1 MGWAALRELLWE
13 VASHQL
19 ESVHASIGLAP
30 RRAPDGGSADPDG
43 GAGGASSSHPG
54 SPSADRFVSPTAHR
68 SGSPTAHRSS
78 LGDSRHATPKGQ
90 RSGAWKGTVIRSATA
105 AAGAR
110 SGATVFVDGRAVPPP
125 GAAAAALGRQI
136 SAARKVR
143 QKRDLELSSLG
154 ARLQL
159 CEALRTTLAE
169 RTEAI
174 AAPNSAPNSA
184 PISAPHDEIFR
195 ELRDLR
201 AEIEAKMLSHEVRS
215 PGLSAATSAL
225 STSMLFASKLDAAH
239 AAAHTLIAHAA
250 ELRGI
255 AECASTLAARF
266 PAVEALWGIIPALR
280 ARLRAVEAEAVARLA
295 DAAALSTAEESNQ
308 VWSGARA
315 HHGAASC
322 LDAPALHAR
331 AHHGAPPLPHRW
343 SAHATSSSPSCSNS
357 MCPERRAAR
366 RSARRWTSARPRRAR
381 AWPSCRRTAPSR
393 APTRRTARPTA
404 LSTTPSSAPASRSAR
419 CGCSLSSGGE
429 ISISSSRDCAC
440 NGRRPSGRRSCAV
453 SSLDCV

>member
-30 RRAPDGGSADPDG
+30 RRAPDGGSADADG

-54 SPSADRFVSPTAHR
+54 SPTAHRFVSPTADR
-68 SGSPTAHRSS
+68 NGSPTADRNGSPTAHRSS

-90 RSGAWKGTVIRSATA
+90 RSGAWKGSVIRSATA

-159 CEALRTTLAE
+159 CEALRTTLVE
-169 RTEAI
+169 RTEARG
-174 AAPNSAPNSA
+174 APNSAPNSTPNAA

-239 AAAHTLIAHAA
+239 AAAHALIAHAA

-295 DAAALSTAEESNQ
+295 EAAALSTAEESNQ

-315 HHGAASC
+315 HHGAASS

-331 AHHGAPPLPHRW
+331 AHHGPPLPHRW
-343 SAHATSSSPSCSNS
+343 SARATSSSPSCSNS

-366 RSARRWTSARPRRAR
+366 RSARRWTSARPKRAR
-381 AWPSCRRTAPSR
+381 A
-393 APTRRTARPTA
+393 
-404 LSTTPSSAPASRSAR
+404 
-419 CGCSLSSGGE
+419 
-429 ISISSSRDCAC
+429 
-440 NGRRPSGRRSCAV
+440 
-453 SSLDCV
+453 

>member
-30 RRAPDGGSADPDG
+30 RRAPDGGSADADG
-43 GAGGASSSHPG
+43 GAGGASSSHLG
-54 SPSADRFVSPTAHR
+54 SPSADRFVSPTADR
-68 SGSPTAHRSS
+68 NGSPTAHRSS
-78 LGDSRHATPKGQ
+78 LGDSLHATPKGQ

-169 RTEAI
+169 RTEARG
-174 AAPNSAPNSA
+174 APNSAPNSVPNAA

-225 STSMLFASKLDAAH
+225 STSMLFASKLDATH
-239 AAAHTLIAHAA
+239 AAAHALIAHAA

-315 HHGAASC
+315 HHGATSS

-331 AHHGAPPLPHRW
+331 AHHGAPRPHRW
-343 SAHATSSSPSCSNS
+343 SARATSSSPSCSTS

-381 AWPSCRRTAPSR
+381 A
-393 APTRRTARPTA
+393 
-404 LSTTPSSAPASRSAR
+404 
-419 CGCSLSSGGE
+419 
-429 ISISSSRDCAC
+429 
-440 NGRRPSGRRSCAV
+440 
-453 SSLDCV
+453 